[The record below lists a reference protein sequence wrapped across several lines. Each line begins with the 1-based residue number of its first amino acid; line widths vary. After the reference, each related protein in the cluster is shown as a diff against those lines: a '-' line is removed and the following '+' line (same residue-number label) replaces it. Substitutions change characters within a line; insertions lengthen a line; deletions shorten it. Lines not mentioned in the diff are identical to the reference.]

1 MSVHPL
7 DHDVEQPQNLMD
19 HIASSTMLM
28 RINCNFPLFPE
39 QILDEYYVHK
49 MKHINPVVFIPT
61 LFVYMSLLISQCG
74 LIGLASYDGGIIPYV
89 IRLIAVFAY
98 FMCYLFCG
106 LFCYF
111 HFLRRTGRDHET
123 FKIRLKKW
131 YPFRMEDSMT
141 VAGFCAWSLFL
152 IARIL
157 TGQCPSDTTVWQ
169 EQMCNPFANQNG
181 VPAGMIPTLYG
192 IPLVAQLL
200 MRCISIRVLVMC
212 YILSFVVV
220 SFCVFHTKSSI
231 YASFP
236 DLIIMVVFANSSFEV
251 TRLQR
256 LSYLD
261 SLKSTRHEQMA
272 IEQVKKEQ
280 KLQEVVQQI
289 EVERVEERSIIQQLQ
304 LDRTEDEKRLK
315 EAEVFQLRSLIG
327 NVVHDL
333 KTPLFAIEADLD
345 MLKICHSY
353 LPEDAVHDAT
363 ARMYQEFN
371 LVYILFLVSL
381 FISTSPMLIDCFFS
395 ISSNVTSSLYDL
407 TFIGLRR
414 GRHN

>member
-1 MSVHPL
+1 
-7 DHDVEQPQNLMD
+7 
-19 HIASSTMLM
+19 
-28 RINCNFPLFPE
+28 
-39 QILDEYYVHK
+39 
-49 MKHINPVVFIPT
+49 
-61 LFVYMSLLISQCG
+61 
-74 LIGLASYDGGIIPYV
+74 
-89 IRLIAVFAY
+89 
-98 FMCYLFCG
+98 
-106 LFCYF
+106 
-111 HFLRRTGRDHET
+111 
-123 FKIRLKKW
+123 
-131 YPFRMEDSMT
+131 
-141 VAGFCAWSLFL
+141 
-152 IARIL
+152 
-157 TGQCPSDTTVWQ
+157 
-169 EQMCNPFANQNG
+169 
-181 VPAGMIPTLYG
+181 
-192 IPLVAQLL
+192 
-200 MRCISIRVLVMC
+200 
-212 YILSFVVV
+212 
-220 SFCVFHTKSSI
+220 
-231 YASFP
+231 
-236 DLIIMVVFANSSFEV
+236 
-251 TRLQR
+251 
-256 LSYLD
+256 
-261 SLKSTRHEQMA
+261 MA